1 MYQISGAIFGAL
13 ILIVLETMYD
23 IPWWLFLLIWL
34 AFIPFLIAL
43 RSSFG
48 RLLRSCKYA
57 LNVTKWNADL
67 KQQALAKLFIDTI
80 EGRKSPGDIVA
91 FLTEHGWAGAE
102 AEDRACHALSM
113 VRVLRVDLYPK
124 GQLLFKIVCSCL

>member
-13 ILIVLETMYD
+13 ILIVLGTMYD

-34 AFIPFLIAL
+34 SFIPFLIAL
-43 RSSFG
+43 GSGFG

-57 LNVTKWNADL
+57 LNITKWNADP

-91 FLTEHGWAGAE
+91 FLNEHEWAGPE

-113 VRVLRVDLYPK
+113 VRVFRVD
-124 GQLLFKIVCSCL
+124 